1 MAIGVSRIFLVGTI
15 VGKPLYFP
23 KKGGFLQV
31 YFTVATE
38 DRYVA
43 LDNRLIRDVDHH
55 SIDLLL
61 KEESEVPKYIVPGAV
76 VFVEG
81 VLKYRKT
88 PQVTKAGNEVW
99 KHYVK
104 VTKPSG
110 LKFLPSGSI
119 PMPEDDPTE
128 PERRDASWK
137 EER

>member
-1 MAIGVSRIFLVGTI
+1 MAIGVSRVFLVGTI

-23 KKGGFLQV
+23 KQRSGYLQV
-31 YFTVATE
+31 YFTLATE

-43 LDNRLIRDVDHH
+43 LDGKLVRDVDHH
-55 SIDLLL
+55 KIDLLL
-61 KEESEVPKYIVPGAV
+61 KEGSDVPKYLVPGAV

-88 PQVTKAGNEVW
+88 PQVTKDGNEVW
-99 KHYVK
+99 RHYVK
-104 VTKPSG
+104 ITKPSG
-110 LKFLPSGSI
+110 LKFLPGGPAPDI
-119 PMPEDDPTE
+119 EEE